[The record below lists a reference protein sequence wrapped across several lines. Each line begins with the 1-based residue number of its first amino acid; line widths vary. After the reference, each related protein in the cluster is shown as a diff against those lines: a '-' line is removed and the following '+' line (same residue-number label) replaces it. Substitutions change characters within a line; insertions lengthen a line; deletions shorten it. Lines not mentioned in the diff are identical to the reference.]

1 MYSVPLLMQ
10 YVDIHF
16 LPALYTEG
24 PLGHFE
30 HSLRGGDSPA
40 ADRKVLHKGCCGSL
54 HGNGVRKE
62 KPDPLPT
69 VKKKCSL
76 DSSCSDDS
84 AWDGAYSAGSGSA
97 AAAAFRIKR
106 LAVRSQSS
114 DCAVE
119 RRHRAAETA
128 QAMAASTLPRRASSA
143 VVAQRLYSTPTR
155 AVAAKL
161 RIGGGGGSGVGAGGG
176 GVGGCGGGGEGT
188 ADTARPATPGRES
201 GGGIKADQEVVDQQ
215 QRLVAQQQIKKDP
228 SSGMSP
234 SLFYEIDNSPL
245 ISLLFVCSFL
255 VAHGQ
260 NMLLESAEEQL
271 KSRL

>member
-1 MYSVPLLMQ
+1 MQ
-10 YVDIHF
+10 YVDTYF
-16 LPALYTEG
+16 LPALYIEG

-84 AWDGAYSAGSGSA
+84 AWDGGYPAGSGSA
-97 AAAAFRIKR
+97 VAAAFRIKR

-161 RIGGGGGSGVGAGGG
+161 RIGGGGVSGGG
-176 GVGGCGGGGEGT
+176 GSGGGGEGS
-188 ADTARPATPGRES
+188 ADAARPATPGGDF
-201 GGGIKADQEVVDQQ
+201 GGGMKADQEVVDQQQQQ
-215 QRLVAQQQIKKDP
+215 QRLVAQQQIKKGP

-234 SLFYEIDNSPL
+234 SLFYEVDYPPL
-245 ISLLFVCSFL
+245 LIHLLFYLTFIA
-255 VAHGQ
+255 AHGQ
-260 NMLLESAEEQL
+260 KYAFR
-271 KSRL
+271 KC

>member
-1 MYSVPLLMQ
+1 
-10 YVDIHF
+10 
-16 LPALYTEG
+16 
-24 PLGHFE
+24 
-30 HSLRGGDSPA
+30 
-40 ADRKVLHKGCCGSL
+40 VLHKGCCGSL

-84 AWDGAYSAGSGSA
+84 AWDGGYSAGAGSA

-161 RIGGGGGSGVGAGGG
+161 RISGGGGGGVSGGGGGGGGCGGGGSGGGGGNGVGAGGG
-176 GVGGCGGGGEGT
+176 GGEGSADAARPSTPGGEFGGGM
-188 ADTARPATPGRES
+188 
-201 GGGIKADQEVVDQQ
+201 KADQEVVDQQQQQ
-215 QRLVAQQQIKKDP
+215 QRLVAQQQIKKVP

-234 SLFYEIDNSPL
+234 SLICEVDYPPL
-245 ISLLFVCSFL
+245 IHLLFDLTFIL
-255 VAHGQ
+255 AHGQ
-260 NMLLESAEEQL
+260 NMLLR
-271 KSRL
+271 KC